1 MPVCQ
6 FQHQR
11 LSTAYYNLLALLVK
25 QHRNDLSRYHHFG
38 GYMTR
43 IVVDAMGS
51 DNYPEPD
58 VQGAVLAAREYGV
71 EIILVGDASKIQPI
85 LDSVGAAALPIRVIH
100 AAEMLTMND
109 KGDDLVMKARHK
121 EAQNSMAVGLDLVK
135 NGEADAFVTA
145 GNTGAAMVTSLFRL
159 GRIRGVDRPA
169 LAGPFPTATG
179 ICSVVDI
186 GANPDC
192 KPENL
197 LQFAIMGS
205 VFAERVRGVKNPRV
219 GLISNGEEAG
229 KGSELVKEAYPLLA
243 NAKLNFIGNVEGKEI
258 FNGHADVAV
267 TDGFTGNVFL
277 KSTEAVAKLL
287 IEKIR
292 ESIRGGGPLA
302 MVGGALIR
310 PAMGKVRKL
319 LDPSEEGAAPL
330 LGVNGLVF
338 IGHGRSDAFAIK
350 SAVRVAKEAAEAKVL
365 DAIKFAI
372 EESLKK

>member
-1 MPVCQ
+1 
-6 FQHQR
+6 
-11 LSTAYYNLLALLVK
+11 
-25 QHRNDLSRYHHFG
+25 
-38 GYMTR
+38 MTR

-51 DNYPEPD
+51 DNYPTPD
-58 VQGAVLAAREYGV
+58 VQGALMAAREYGV
-71 EIILVGDASKIQPI
+71 EIILVGDVTKIQPI
-85 LDSVGAAALPIRVIH
+85 LNSVDSGSLPIRLVN
-100 AAEMLTMND
+100 APEMLTMHD
-109 KGDDLVMKARHK
+109 KGEDLVMKARHR
-121 EAQNSMAVGLDLVK
+121 EAQNSMAVGIDLVK
-135 NGEADAFVTA
+135 SGEGDAFVTA

-179 ICSVVDI
+179 ICNIVDI

-197 LQFAIMGS
+197 LQFGIMGS
-205 VFAERVRGVKNPRV
+205 VFSERVRGVKNPRV

-258 FNGHADVAV
+258 FNGGVDVAV

-277 KSTEAVAKLL
+277 KATEAVAKLM

-292 ESIRGGGPLA
+292 ETIKNGNLPTK
-302 MVGGALIR
+302 VGGALVR
-310 PAMGKVRKL
+310 PALGSIRKM

-338 IGHGRSDAFAIK
+338 IGHGRSDALAMK
-350 SAVRVAKEAAEAKVL
+350 SAVRVAKGAAEAKVL
-365 DAIKFAI
+365 DAMKSAI

>member
-1 MPVCQ
+1 
-6 FQHQR
+6 
-11 LSTAYYNLLALLVK
+11 
-25 QHRNDLSRYHHFG
+25 
-38 GYMTR
+38 MTR

-51 DNYPEPD
+51 DNHPTPD
-58 VQGAVLAAREYGV
+58 VMGALDAAREYGV
-71 EIILVGDASKIQPI
+71 EIILTGDASKVQPI
-85 LDSVGAAALPIRVIH
+85 LDSAGGADLPVRVLH
-100 AAEMLTMND
+100 APETLTMKD
-109 KGDDLVMKARHK
+109 KGEDLVMKARHK
-121 EAQNSMAVGLDLVK
+121 EAQNSMAVGIDLVK
-135 NGEADAFVTA
+135 NGEADAFVTM
-145 GNTGAAMVTSLFRL
+145 GNTGAGMVTALFRL

-179 ICSVVDI
+179 ICTVLDI

-197 LQFAIMGS
+197 LQFGIMGS
-205 VFAERVRGVKNPRV
+205 VYAEKVRRVKNPRI

-229 KGSELVKEAYPLLA
+229 KGSELVKSAYPLLA
-243 NAKLNFIGNVEGKEI
+243 NTRLNFVGNLEGKEI
-258 FNGHADVAV
+258 FNGGADVAV

-292 ESIRGGGPLA
+292 ESIKGGGPLA
-302 MVGGALIR
+302 LLGGALIR

-338 IGHGRSDAFAIK
+338 IGHGRSDALAVK
-350 SAVRVAKEAAEAKVL
+350 SAVRVAKNAAEAKVL
-365 DAIKFAI
+365 DALKSAI

>member
-1 MPVCQ
+1 
-6 FQHQR
+6 
-11 LSTAYYNLLALLVK
+11 
-25 QHRNDLSRYHHFG
+25 
-38 GYMTR
+38 MTR

-51 DNYPEPD
+51 DNFPIPD
-58 VQGAVLAAREYGV
+58 VEGAVMAAREYGV

-85 LDSVGAAALPIRVIH
+85 LDSANVGTLPIRVVN
-100 AAEMLTMND
+100 APEMLTMHD
-109 KGDDLVMKARHK
+109 KGEDLVMKARHK
-121 EAQNSMAVGLDLVK
+121 DSKNSMAVGLDLIK
-135 NGEADAFVTA
+135 SGEADAFVTA

-169 LAGPFPTATG
+169 LAPPFPTATG
-179 ICSVVDI
+179 FCIVLDI

-197 LQFAIMGS
+197 MQFGIMGS
-205 VFAERVRGVKNPRV
+205 VYAERVRGIKNPRV

-258 FNGHADVAV
+258 FNGQTDVAV
-267 TDGFTGNVFL
+267 TDGFTGNVLL
-277 KSTEAVAKLL
+277 KSTEAVAKL
-287 IEKIR
+287 IVEKIR
-292 ESIRGGGPLA
+292 ETIKNGSLA
-302 MVGGALIR
+302 TKIGGALVR
-310 PAMGKVRKL
+310 PALGVIKKM

-338 IGHGRSDAFAIK
+338 IGHGRSDALAMK

-365 DAIKFAI
+365 DAMKSAI
-372 EESLKK
+372 EASLKK